1 MEPQEGSSHLKADE
15 DSTGEHGPQQP
26 AKRKA
31 EDLVAGQ
38 EHIDGEGS
46 DEDENK
52 DEDEDEESE
61 EEHDASPA
69 RKRRRLE
76 YKKHERFWALDGNV
90 ILQLDGT
97 SFKMHRSRLAS
108 HSPWFEALF
117 ERHAGR
123 GADLD
128 DDAPKTDGAVV
139 EDGEDGLIIVNLNA
153 TGVLLED
160 FEELLTAMEDTI
172 DYCTGDTPFPVHAA
186 VYRAALRLR
195 FMRFAEHSMEC
206 IMDDDEGFCDHLDHV
221 EDGRSRRYIV
231 DAILLG
237 FGWGVRPL
245 VKRGIYELARLPD
258 LAELHANPP
267 MDYRELSFD
276 ALEATYMQ
284 LVVSVQKKLAMAWSD
299 ALHDIMTSTTRC
311 SSREKPCQSRDR
323 NIMYEILYG
332 TGIGKKYTLDPIC
345 GLQALIDLK
354 WTNQGHCKGCAK
366 ARRDVLTAKRQKIWD
381 DLDDWI
387 KTEFI
392 IY

>member
-1 MEPQEGSSHLKADE
+1 MAQQVGPSAVMVEDDAPQR
-15 DSTGEHGPQQP
+15 P

-31 EDLVAGQ
+31 EDLDVAAADQ
-38 EHIDGEGS
+38 EHRDVEGS

-52 DEDEDEESE
+52 DEDEDQESE
-61 EEHDASPA
+61 DEEHEGSPA

-90 ILQLDGT
+90 ILHLDGT
-97 SFKMHRSRLAS
+97 SFKLHRSRLAS

-123 GADLD
+123 GAELD
-128 DDAPKTDGAVV
+128 DDAPSTDGAVV
-139 EDGEDGLIIVNLNA
+139 EDGEDGLMIVNLNA

-186 VYRAALRLR
+186 VYRAALRLH
-195 FMRFAEHSMEC
+195 FMRFAEHSMEW

-245 VKRGIYELARLPD
+245 VKRGIYELARLSD
-258 LAELHANPP
+258 LNDLRANPP

-284 LVVSVQKKLAMAWSD
+284 LVVTVQKKLAMAWSD
-299 ALHDIMTSTTRC
+299 ALHDIMTSPTRC
-311 SSREKPCQSRDR
+311 SNRERPCQSRDR
-323 NIMYEILYG
+323 IIMYEILYG

-366 ARRDVLTAKRQKIWD
+366 ARRDALIAKRQKIWD
-381 DLDDWI
+381 DLDGWI